1 MSAFVF
7 RIWLSDRPGALGAV
21 ASQIGAVGGDLIGID
36 ILERGA
42 GRAIDELIVE
52 LADVDLL
59 PTLIALLRGVEGV
72 DVEDIR
78 ELHDTAVDPRLDAL
92 DTAIELVEAW
102 SVDVLLKTLATRAC
116 RDFEAEW
123 ASVIDNEAPEP
134 LAIVGKAPA
143 KPWIAAFIHGSR
155 ASLRVAAG
163 ETGPDDVAWASL
175 SSADLTLVLG
185 RRGRPFRARER
196 RQATALA
203 RIADAR
209 WTALVN

>member
-1 MSAFVF
+1 M
-7 RIWLSDRPGALGAV
+7 
-21 ASQIGAVGGDLIGID
+21 GGDLIGID

-52 LADVDLL
+52 LPDGGLVPELISHLRDVD
-59 PTLIALLRGVEGV
+59 GV

-78 ELHDTAVDPRLDAL
+78 AVHDTAVDPRLDAL
-92 DTAIELVEAW
+92 DTAIELVESW
-102 SVDVLLKTLATRAC
+102 SVELLLKTLATRAC

-123 ASVIDNEAPEP
+123 ASVIDNAAPEP
-134 LAIVGKAPA
+134 LAIVGRAPA
-143 KPWIAAFIHGSR
+143 QPWIAAFLHGSR
-155 ASLRVAAG
+155 ASVRVAAG

-175 SSADLTLVLG
+175 SAAELTLVLG

-209 WTALVN
+209 WTALVR

>member
-1 MSAFVF
+1 MYVV

-42 GRAIDELIVE
+42 GRAIDELIID
-52 LADVDLL
+52 LADDDQV
-59 PTLIALLRGVEGV
+59 PALIAHLRAVDGV

-78 ELHDTAVDPRLDAL
+78 EVHETAVDPRLDAL

-102 SVDVLLKTLATRAC
+102 SVESLLKTLATRGC
-116 RDFEAEW
+116 RDFEADW

-134 LAIVGKAPA
+134 LAVVGRAPA
-143 KPWIAAFIHGSR
+143 KPWISAFIQGSR
-155 ASLRVAAG
+155 ASVRVAAG
-163 ETGPDDVAWASL
+163 ETGPDDVAWASM
-175 SSADLTLVLG
+175 SSAELTLVLG
-185 RRGRPFRARER
+185 RKGRPFRARER

-209 WTALVN
+209 WMALVR